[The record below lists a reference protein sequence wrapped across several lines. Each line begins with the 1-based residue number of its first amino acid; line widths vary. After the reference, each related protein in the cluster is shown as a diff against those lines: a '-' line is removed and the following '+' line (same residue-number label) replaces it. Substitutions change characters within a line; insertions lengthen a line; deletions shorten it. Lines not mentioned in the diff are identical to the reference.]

1 MVENLNDIDSR
12 LQTMFTPGVVE
23 LGADL
28 HAMGAGYRLAGRL
41 ADSRGRAWPLPFGWL
56 AMQAA
61 SMHSVGQIVSRI
73 AAAVLGGYAFVW
85 GVTTLGIS
93 IGLAMGST
101 YGDAQTAMHLF
112 AFLVFLVAFIWSF
125 SSARLWR
132 IWTVLAGGGALM
144 TGAAWLITTG
154 LR

>member
-1 MVENLNDIDSR
+1 
-12 LQTMFTPGVVE
+12 
-23 LGADL
+23 
-28 HAMGAGYRLAGRL
+28 
-41 ADSRGRAWPLPFGWL
+41 
-56 AMQAA
+56 MQAA
-61 SMHSVGQIVSRI
+61 SIHSVGQIVSRI

-101 YGDAQTAMHLF
+101 YGDAQTAMHLL

-144 TGAAWLITTG
+144 TGAAWFITTG